1 MLTQP
6 PIAWTNARG
15 KGRDMLEPTGDTKPI
30 RLKQLLRERHWQTY
44 RRFCREYDKAAARID
59 KVLVGTFPSDST
71 YRRWLSGRIVGTPRS
86 EPSAVLEEMFPEYT
100 IEQLFEPRTDEVDE
114 ADTDRDTPAAAQLSG
129 AGEPPVPTWRDPA
142 TAAVPT
148 ADAYC
153 SDVISSEGEVENV
166 NRKEFMAG
174 LAATVAAPGLLL
186 SSAAPMRVGSADVAW
201 FRESLLHLYALD
213 DHYGASGELYSLT
226 VRSSRR
232 LVRVLETASYN
243 PGVGDELR
251 SVTGEV
257 MVHAGWL
264 SFDARRDRD
273 ARYWWLEALHTA
285 RMAGDR
291 DVEIV
296 VLALMSLAA
305 LKYGRAREAV
315 DLARSAKR
323 VAQSYRLTP
332 RLRSLLAAREALG
345 LARVGDSTAT
355 REALDRAYADHDGT
369 RHDDDP
375 EWLSFWGSADLAY
388 HASRIGQHLGDL
400 AMAEGT
406 ARDALTA
413 VDARY
418 SRNRALYQANLARV
432 LIARRN
438 VDEAIPAVAEAAVQA
453 SQFNSA
459 RLTRMVHRQVSDLH
473 CDYGRMPAVRE
484 LAQWTATNLSTVN
497 R

>member
-1 MLTQP
+1 MEEP
-6 PIAWTNARG
+6 ARAA
-15 KGRDMLEPTGDTKPI
+15 RFIL
-30 RLKQLLRERHWQTY
+30 LKDLLREKHWQPY

-59 KVLVGTFPSDST
+59 KELVGTFPSDST

-86 EPSAVLEEMFPEYT
+86 EPCAVLEEMFPEHT
-100 IEQLFEPRTDEVDE
+100 IEQLFEPQSDGGEQEETDSGV
-114 ADTDRDTPAAAQLSG
+114 PASVQLSN
-129 AGEPPVPTWRDPA
+129 ASEPPVPTWRDPA
-142 TAAVPT
+142 TATLPI
-148 ADAYC
+148 ADAYY
-153 SDVISSEGEVENV
+153 SDVISSGGEVEKV
-166 NRKEFMAG
+166 NRIDFVTG
-174 LAATVAAPGLLL
+174 LVATVAAPGLLL
-186 SSAAPMRVGSADVAW
+186 SSVAPMRVGSADVAW
-201 FRESLLHLYALD
+201 YRESLLHLYALD
-213 DHYGASGELYSLT
+213 DHYGATGELYSLT

-251 SVTGEV
+251 SVTGKV

-273 ARYWWLEALHTA
+273 ARYWWLESLHAA

-305 LKYGRAREAV
+305 LKYGHAREAV

-323 VAQSYRLTP
+323 IAQSYRCTP

-345 LARVGDSTAT
+345 LARIGDSTAT
-355 REALDRAYADHDGT
+355 REALDRAYADLDET

-375 EWLSFWGSADLAY
+375 EWLGFWGSADLAY

-400 AMAEGT
+400 SMAEGT
-406 ARDALTA
+406 ARGALA
-413 VDARY
+413 AGDARY
-418 SRNRALYQANLARV
+418 SRNRALYHANLARV

-453 SQFNSA
+453 SQFNSG
-459 RLTRMVHRQVSDLH
+459 RLTRMVHRQVGDLH
-473 CDYGRMPAVRE
+473 SGYGRMPAVQE
-484 LAQWTATNLSTVN
+484 LAEWTATNLSTVN
-497 R
+497 